1 MPAARKIML
10 IALAAF
16 CCHVIGLTLHSTIAS
31 NLIEFVMVLLAAMAC
46 FQAASRSLEYAR
58 RFWRLM
64 GLAFVLYALGQAMAT
79 YYDSVLHA
87 SFNQWWPSDILFLF
101 HVAPM
106 ALALFIGDESE
117 MSRLTRT
124 QRWLDFV
131 QLGIVTLSAYFF
143 FLYLPLLLP
152 HSRAT
157 IDELYIQ
164 VTAWRGALIVGAFA
178 LRATFTDSRLV
189 RSLFGRM
196 AVFLAIFVICEVAFD
211 YVEVRWNVPFGT
223 WYELLWTVPRLLLV
237 WLATSWQAPEDR
249 EPSFKEGSSESLFLA
264 QIVHVAFPLLVLAMA
279 TRAIGQQIKLAV
291 AAVLLSFACS
301 SLRLF
306 LAQRTHTELLNKQ
319 KLATEALR
327 TAEAKFRGLLESAPD
342 PILVVN
348 REGLIQLVNTQ
359 AEQSFGYARAELL
372 GKPIEVLVPER
383 FKEKH
388 MGHRGNFF
396 HQPKTRPMG
405 AGLEL
410 YGRRKDGSEFPVE
423 ISLSLLETQEGLWVS
438 AAIRDLTERRKLE
451 QQFRQAQKMESIGT
465 LAGGIAH
472 DFNNLL
478 TVILS
483 YSSSL
488 AVELQGDAKR
498 QRAAGEIH
506 DAAERGAALTRQM
519 LAFSRQQVLQV
530 RLVNLNDVIM
540 NLLSMLRRIIG
551 EHIEIET
558 SLSDDLK
565 VIKADPGQLEQ
576 VLMNLCVNARDAMP
590 SGGRVTLKTENVSLD
605 EGFIRQHIGSS
616 AGPHVCLTV
625 SDSGTGMDAQTQ
637 TRIFEPFFTTKEAG
651 RGTGL
656 GLAMVY
662 GVVKQSGG
670 SIWVYSEVGKG
681 TTFNVYLPQSESGA
695 EKTIQKLSKRTDARG
710 SETVLLVEDDP
721 AVRDLVR
728 SMLEARGYTVLF
740 PESPGEVESLC
751 TNYSGSMDLLLT
763 DMILPGTT
771 GRLIAEQVGR
781 LRPGL
786 KVLYM
791 SGYTDDTLIHAK
803 GLDEG
808 LAFLQKPFTVAMLAA
823 KVREVLDAEGF
834 RAST

>member
-10 IALAAF
+10 IALVAF

-124 QRWLDFV
+124 QRWLDFI

-196 AVFLAIFVICEVAFD
+196 AVFLAIFVICEVSFD

-223 WYELLWTVPRLLLV
+223 WYELLWTLPRLLLV

-249 EPSFKEGSSESLFLA
+249 KPSFKEGSSESLFLA
-264 QIVHVAFPLLVLAMA
+264 QIVHVAFPLLVLGMA
-279 TRAIGQQIKLAV
+279 TRAIGQQIRLAV

-306 LAQRTHTELLNKQ
+306 LAQRTHAELLNRQ
-319 KLATEALR
+319 QLATEALR

-359 AEQSFGYARAELL
+359 AEQSFGYVRSELL
-372 GKPIEVLVPER
+372 GRPIEALVPER
-383 FKEKH
+383 FREKH
-388 MGHRGNFF
+388 MGHRGHFF
-396 HQPKTRPMG
+396 HQPKARPMG

-410 YGRRKDGSEFPVE
+410 YGLRKDGSEFPVE
-423 ISLSLLETQEGLWVS
+423 ISLSLLETQEGLSVS

-488 AVELQGDAKR
+488 ADELQGDANK
-498 QRAAGEIH
+498 QRAAGQIH
-506 DAAERGAALTRQM
+506 EAAERGAALTRQM

-530 RLVNLNDVIM
+530 RLVDLNDVIL

-558 SLSDDLK
+558 LLSDDLK

-590 SGGRVTLKTENVSLD
+590 GGGRLTLKTQNIILD

-637 TRIFEPFFTTKEAG
+637 MRVFEPFFTTKEAG

-681 TTFNVYLPQSESGA
+681 TTFNVYLPQSEGGA
-695 EKTIQKLSKRTDARG
+695 EKLVQKSPQRVDLRG

-721 AVRDLVR
+721 AVRGLVR
-728 SMLEARGYTVLF
+728 SMLEARGYTVIS
-740 PESPGEVESLC
+740 PESPDEAVSLC

-781 LRPGL
+781 LRPGI

-803 GLDEG
+803 GLEEG

-834 RAST
+834 RPSA